1 MTSSDEDIL
10 AGRLAELPERSIDRG
25 LSAATRRRARA
36 ALSESTSGRARR
48 VFGTVLLPAVLV
60 ACAALYAVD
69 GAAFLQRTYVATNR

>member
-10 AGRLAELPERSIDRG
+10 ATRLAELPDTTVDRA
-25 LSAATRRRARA
+25 LSAATRRRARS
-36 ALSESTSGRARR
+36 ALSQSTSGRARR

-69 GAAFLQRTYVATNR
+69 AASFLQRTYVTTSR